1 MANIKSE
8 QKRLEVRRR
17 NNARN
22 SAAKS
27 ETRTAIKKAEAALAA
42 GNKEEATK
50 LVNAALSLLDKLG
63 QANVISTNSALRKK
77 AHLQKELGK
86 LN

>member
-17 NNARN
+17 NNERN

-50 LVNAALSLLDKLG
+50 LVNEALSLLDKLG
-63 QANVISTNSALRKK
+63 QANISSTNSALRKK

>member
-17 NNARN
+17 NNERN

-50 LVNAALSLLDKLG
+50 LVNEALSLLD
-63 QANVISTNSALRKK
+63 
-77 AHLQKELGK
+77 
-86 LN
+86 

>member
-17 NNARN
+17 NNERN

-27 ETRTAIKKAEAALAA
+27 ETRTAIKKAEAAIAA

-63 QANVISTNSALRKK
+63 QANTISTNSALRKK

>member
-42 GNKEEATK
+42 GNK
-50 LVNAALSLLDKLG
+50 
-63 QANVISTNSALRKK
+63 
-77 AHLQKELGK
+77 
-86 LN
+86 

>member
-8 QKRLEVRRR
+8 EKRIEVRAR

-22 SAAKS
+22 SSRES
-27 ETRTAIKKAEAALAA
+27 EARTFIKKAEAALAA

-50 LVNAALSLLDKLG
+50 LVTKCMSLLDKLA
-63 QANVISTNSALRKK
+63 QDHIVSENSAARKK
-77 AHLQKELGK
+77 AHLQKELAA

>member
-63 QANVISTNSALRKK
+63 QANIISVNSARRKK

>member
-17 NNARN
+17 NNERN

-50 LVNAALSLLDKLG
+50 LVNEALSLLDKLG
-63 QANVISTNSALRKK
+63 QANIISTNSALRKK
-77 AHLQKELGK
+77 AYLQKELGK

>member
-17 NNARN
+17 NNERN

-27 ETRTAIKKAEAALAA
+27 ETRTAIKKAEVALAA
-42 GNKEEATK
+42 GNKEEAMVAFK
-50 LVNAALSLLDKLG
+50 VAESEMMRAAQKGVFHKNTATRTVSRLAQK
-63 QANVISTNSALRKK
+63 IKAL
-77 AHLQKELGK
+77 
-86 LN
+86 

>member
-63 QANVISTNSALRKK
+63 QANIISVNSALRKK
-77 AHLQKELGK
+77 ALLQKELGK